1 MSVSRHRVGRHRCYD
16 VAMSAQ
22 GFALFDTAIGPCG
35 AIWGEA
41 GIVGMQFP
49 EGDSERTRARI
60 QQRFRQALE
69 GEPPPAI
76 QAVIDAVTALLAGE
90 HPDLSQ
96 APLDMSSIPAF
107 ERRVYEIALTIP
119 AGKTV
124 TYGDIARQLGDVALS
139 RAVGQALGKNPFA
152 PVVPCHRVLA
162 AGGKAG
168 GFSARGGLSAKARLL
183 TIERATTSDAPG
195 LFDDLPTVIA
205 PRRA

>member
-1 MSVSRHRVGRHRCYD
+1 MVQAMSV
-16 VAMSAQ
+16 Q

-49 EGDSERTRARI
+49 EIDFERTRRRM
-60 QQRFRQALE
+60 QQRFPGAME
-69 GEPPPAI
+69 EEPSPAI
-76 QAVIDAVTALLAGE
+76 QAVIDATTALLAGE
-90 HPDLSQ
+90 YPDLSQ
-96 APLDMSSIPAF
+96 APLDMSAIGPF

-119 AGKTV
+119 AGRTV

-162 AGGKAG
+162 ASGKAG
-168 GFSARGGLSAKARLL
+168 GFSARGGLDAKARLL
-183 TIERATTSDAPG
+183 TIERAATSDAPN